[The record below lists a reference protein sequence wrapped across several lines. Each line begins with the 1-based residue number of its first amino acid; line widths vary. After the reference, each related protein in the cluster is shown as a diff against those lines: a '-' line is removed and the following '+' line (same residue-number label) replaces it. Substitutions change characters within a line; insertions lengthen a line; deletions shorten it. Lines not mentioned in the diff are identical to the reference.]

1 MRKIKYQELLSI
13 LLKEKN
19 MVLYIEYNQKNL
31 IWWLIKNSVP
41 NSNIFLYLSYS
52 NNKIEIQWDDK
63 IFVED
68 IKKLFYLI

>member
-41 NSNIFLYLSYS
+41 NCNIFLYLSYC